1 MNEALIGK
9 AASFPY
15 IIWDMDGTILDS
27 MRYWLS
33 LGEDYLRLRGITP
46 PEDLRETIETMTLE
60 ESAAYFQKEFGI
72 GLSVREI
79 ISGFLTLIAD
89 EYRETIPAKKYAA
102 EIIKQAAAGGSRMCV
117 LTTSDHDLA
126 EAALRRVGLLQY
138 FETILTAEAL
148 GMDKRSGAIF
158 ETVMEK
164 LGYVPAQTLICEDA
178 LYAVRAAA
186 EAGAHTGAKVF
197 AFRDIANRGD
207 WTQITALAD
216 YAEEGPEEAVSPEA
230 GGEA

>member
-33 LGEDYLRLRGITP
+33 LGTDYLIRRGITP
-46 PEDLRETIETMTLE
+46 PEDLRETIDSMTLE

-72 GLSVREI
+72 ELSVPEI
-79 ISGFLTLIAD
+79 ISGFLTMIAD
-89 EYRETIPAKKYAA
+89 EYRETIPAKEFAA
-102 EIIKQAAAGGSRMCV
+102 EIIKQAAEHGSRMCV

-126 EAALRRVGLLQY
+126 EAALRRVGLLRY
-138 FETILTAEAL
+138 FEAILTAEAL
-148 GMDKRSGAIF
+148 GMDKRSGAIY

-164 LGYVPAQTLICEDA
+164 LGYVPAQTLICEDT

-186 EAGAHTGAKVF
+186 EAGAHTGAKVL
-197 AFRDIANRGD
+197 AFRDIANADD
-207 WTQITALAD
+207 WAQITALAD
-216 YAEEGPEEAVSPEA
+216 YAEEGAC
-230 GGEA
+230 

>member
-1 MNEALIGK
+1 MNEILVRE
-9 AASFPY
+9 AAAFPFMV
-15 IIWDMDGTILDS
+15 WDLDGTILDS

-33 LGEDYLRLRGITP
+33 LGEDYLIRRGITP
-46 PEDLRETIETMTLE
+46 PEDLRETIESMTLE

-72 GLSVREI
+72 GLSVPEI
-79 ISGFLTLIAD
+79 ISGFLTMIAD
-89 EYRETIPAKKYAA
+89 EYRETIPAKEFAA
-102 EIIKQAAAGGSRMCV
+102 EIIKQAAERRSRMCV

-148 GMDKRSGAIF
+148 GMDKRSGAIY

-164 LGYVPAQTLICEDA
+164 LGYVPPQTLICEDA

-186 EAGAHTGAKVF
+186 EAGAHTGAKVL
-197 AFRDIANRGD
+197 AFRDIANADD
-207 WTQITALAD
+207 WAQITALAD
-216 YAEEGPEEAVSPEA
+216 YAEEGAC
-230 GGEA
+230 

>member
-1 MNEALIGK
+1 MNEKLIGK

-15 IIWDMDGTILDS
+15 IICDMDGTILDS

-33 LGEDYLRLRGITP
+33 LGEDYLIRRGITP
-46 PEDLRETIETMTLE
+46 PEDLRETIESMTLE

-72 GLSVREI
+72 GLSVPEI
-79 ISGFLTLIAD
+79 ISGFLTMIAD
-89 EYRETIPAKKYAA
+89 EYRETIPAKEFAA
-102 EIIKQAAAGGSRMCV
+102 EIIKQAAERRSRMCV

-148 GMDKRSGAIF
+148 GMDKRSGAIY
-158 ETVMEK
+158 ETVMER
-164 LGYVPAQTLICEDA
+164 LGYVPAKTLICEDA

-186 EAGAHTGAKVF
+186 EAGSRTGAKVL
-197 AFRDIANRGD
+197 AFRDIANADD
-207 WTQITALAD
+207 WAQITALAD
-216 YAEEGPEEAVSPEA
+216 YAE
-230 GGEA
+230 

>member
-33 LGEDYLRLRGITP
+33 LGEDYLKLRGITP
-46 PEDLRETIETMTLE
+46 PEDLRETIESMTLE

-72 GLSVREI
+72 ALSVQEI
-79 ISGFLTLIAD
+79 ISGFLTMIAD
-89 EYRETIPAKKYAA
+89 EYRETIPAKEFAA
-102 EIIKQAAAGGSRMCV
+102 EIIKQAAERRSRMCV

-148 GMDKRSGAIF
+148 GMDKRSGAIY

-164 LGYVPAQTLICEDA
+164 LGYVPPQTLICEDA
-178 LYAVRAAA
+178 LYAVKAAA
-186 EAGAHTGAKVF
+186 EAGADTGAKVL
-197 AFRDIANRGD
+197 AFRDIANAGD
-207 WTQITALAD
+207 WAQITALAD
-216 YAEEGPEEAVSPEA
+216 YAEEGPAAAASA
-230 GGEA
+230 ADG

>member
-33 LGEDYLRLRGITP
+33 LGEDYLIRRGITP
-46 PEDLRETIETMTLE
+46 PEDLRETIESMTLE

-72 GLSVREI
+72 GLSVPEI
-79 ISGFLTLIAD
+79 ISGFLTMIAD
-89 EYRETIPAKKYAA
+89 EYRETIPAKEFAA
-102 EIIKQAAAGGSRMCV
+102 EIIKQAAERRSRMCV

-138 FETILTAEAL
+138 FETILTAEA
-148 GMDKRSGAIF
+148 
-158 ETVMEK
+158 
-164 LGYVPAQTLICEDA
+164 
-178 LYAVRAAA
+178 
-186 EAGAHTGAKVF
+186 
-197 AFRDIANRGD
+197 
-207 WTQITALAD
+207 
-216 YAEEGPEEAVSPEA
+216 
-230 GGEA
+230 

>member
-1 MNEALIGK
+1 MNEKLIET
-9 AASFPY
+9 ASAFPY

-46 PEDLRETIETMTLE
+46 PEDLRETIESMTLE

-72 GLSVREI
+72 ALSVQEI
-79 ISGFLTLIAD
+79 ISGFLTMIAD
-89 EYRETIPAKKYAA
+89 EYRHTIPAKSFAS
-102 EIIKQAAAGGSRMCV
+102 EIIKQAAAGGSQMCV

-126 EAALRRVGLLQY
+126 AEALQRVGLLRY

-148 GMDKRSGAIF
+148 GMDKRSGAIY
-158 ETVMEK
+158 ETVMER
-164 LGYVPAQTLICEDA
+164 LGYVPEKTLICEDA
-178 LYAVRAAA
+178 LYAVKAAA

-197 AFRDIANRGD
+197 AFRDIANADD
-207 WTQITALAD
+207 WAQITALAD
-216 YAEEGPEEAVSPEA
+216 YAE
-230 GGEA
+230 

>member
-1 MNEALIGK
+1 MNEALTGK

-33 LGEDYLRLRGITP
+33 LGEDYLIRRGITP
-46 PEDLRETIETMTLE
+46 PEDLRETIESMTLE

-72 GLSVREI
+72 GLSVPEI
-79 ISGFLTLIAD
+79 ISGFLTMIAD
-89 EYRETIPAKKYAA
+89 EYRETIPAKEFAA
-102 EIIKQAAAGGSRMCV
+102 EIIKQAAERRSRMCV

-148 GMDKRSGAIF
+148 GMDKRSGAIY

-164 LGYVPAQTLICEDA
+164 LGYVPPQTLICEDA
-178 LYAVRAAA
+178 LYAVKAAA
-186 EAGAHTGAKVF
+186 EAGADTGVKVL
-197 AFRDIANRGD
+197 AFRDIANAGD
-207 WTQITALAD
+207 WAQITALAD
-216 YAEEGPEEAVSPEA
+216 YAEEAD
-230 GGEA
+230 